1 MSETN
6 QVNVYAA
13 FETLLE
19 ELEAQIDSVS
29 QSGAQAFAERDYDRA
44 RVVLDRADQL
54 SNFRDKITGLR
65 SEWQEVTGTNLNG
78 GIVMSDISDELVDIS
93 DRVVVT
99 RTSAGRLQRGL
110 RTPESTYYEPILDA
124 LQELGGRAKMNV
136 ILTAVEQRMRD
147 TLTEYDY
154 QPLNSDPD
162 APRWRNAA
170 QWARNAMVKDGKL
183 RSDSPRGIWELQ
195 K

>member
-110 RTPESTYYEPILDA
+110 RTPESTYYEPILNA